1 MLFFFSPI
9 FNFFPQEFQAHK
21 KQGTGLLG
29 RVTDSLHNIS
39 ASYMMKNRSPEF
51 IIMYDYIHALSE
63 KLGVVDR
70 ISQRVSKEQA
80 GTNLSQF
87 LFRFHFSYVQSL
99 RQVGLKTLHFSLSIC
114 LHSFELII
122 LKNIFM
128 GICLFCMQVSM
139 VIECQ
144 HP

>member
-1 MLFFFSPI
+1 M
-9 FNFFPQEFQAHK
+9 
-21 KQGTGLLG
+21 G

-87 LFRFHFSYVQSL
+87 LFRFTFLMS
-99 RQVGLKTLHFSLSIC
+99 KA
-114 LHSFELII
+114 
-122 LKNIFM
+122 
-128 GICLFCMQVSM
+128 
-139 VIECQ
+139 
-144 HP
+144 